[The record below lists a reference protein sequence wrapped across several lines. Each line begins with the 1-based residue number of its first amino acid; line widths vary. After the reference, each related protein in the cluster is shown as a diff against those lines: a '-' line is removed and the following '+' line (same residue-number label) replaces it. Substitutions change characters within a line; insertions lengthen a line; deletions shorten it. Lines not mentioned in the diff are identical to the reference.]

1 MGLSLPALSIAGI
14 KEDLGYAELASVLGS
29 SLPDGGTVA
38 VLQVEAGNNF
48 APDSAN
54 AEFVGKTFQ
63 DLSNP
68 VSAAPSGHA
77 TGVGSKFY
85 GLTSSMTPA
94 ITDIAIYG
102 VNSFLFEF
110 LNFGT
115 SASPDALNSRVAN
128 HSWVGGY
135 LVDSNGDDVPAS
147 TSNVLRRL
155 DWLIEEDEF
164 VHVAAPNNGL
174 SGIKPLITS
183 AYNVMT
189 VGRTDANHLS
199 TVAALDSLY
208 VADRPAIHLVVP
220 AGLTSNAAPY
230 GSAAAVLLIDAAH
243 ENSSWSQG
251 STNNRNG
258 AVIYNAERSETIKA
272 ALLAGASRFT
282 FNTSTSANIEDYRID
297 AANQTDNGLDWR
309 YGAGQLNINNS
320 YKILAAGEQA
330 SIQEGGDVTVL
341 KEGFD
346 YVPKFGGRRGSDT
359 VAEYNL
365 GTATGNQFFAASLVW
380 NLDVGGGNTFF
391 SPLATLRDLNL
402 YLLDTTGGADT
413 IVASSLSAV
422 DNTENVWFELISGHD
437 YQIRVES
444 VGADF
449 EWDYSL
455 AWQAVDFIDSD
466 GDGVFDH
473 VDSDV
478 QDPCVPSLFVSVCN
492 ADSDDDG
499 LTDFAE
505 GEASDTDLDGV
516 LDYLE
521 SNVVDSDSDGVVDQL
536 DVANSDPCIPSVF
549 VSVCNSDSDGD
560 GLTDFEEG
568 ESTDSDGDG
577 ELDYLESNLLDD
589 DGDGFANQVDVWNGD
604 ACRPDASLCTYE
616 IPVLPMIGHV
626 LLAAGLLGV
635 SRRGFS

>member
-1 MGLSLPALSIAGI
+1 
-14 KEDLGYAELASVLGS
+14 
-29 SLPDGGTVA
+29 
-38 VLQVEAGNNF
+38 
-48 APDSAN
+48 
-54 AEFVGKTFQ
+54 
-63 DLSNP
+63 
-68 VSAAPSGHA
+68 
-77 TGVGSKFY
+77 
-85 GLTSSMTPA
+85 
-94 ITDIAIYG
+94 
-102 VNSFLFEF
+102 
-110 LNFGT
+110 
-115 SASPDALNSRVAN
+115 VAN
-128 HSWVGGY
+128 HSWVGGN
-135 LVDSNGDDVPAS
+135 LIDSNGNDVPAS

-282 FNTSTSANIEDYRID
+282 FNTSTSANIEDYRVD

-330 SIQEGGDVTVL
+330 SIQEGGDAIVL
-341 KEGFD
+341 MEGFD

-359 VAEYNL
+359 LAEYNL
-365 GTATGNQFFAASLVW
+365 GTAAGNQFFAASLVW
-380 NLDVGGGNTFF
+380 NLDVGGGTSFF
-391 SPLATLRDLNL
+391 SSLATLRDLNL
-402 YLLDTTGGADT
+402 YLVDTTGGVDT
-413 IVASSLSAV
+413 IVASSLSSI
-422 DNTENVWFELISGHD
+422 DNTENVWFELTAGRD

-444 VGADF
+444 EGADF
-449 EWDYSL
+449 EWDYSV
-455 AWQAVDFIDSD
+455 AWQAVDFVDSD
-466 GDGVFDH
+466 ADGVFDH
-473 VDSDV
+473 IDSDA
-478 QDPCVPSLFVSVCN
+478 QDPCVPAVFVSACN
-492 ADSDDDG
+492 ADTDKDG
-499 LTDFAE
+499 LTDFVE
-505 GEASDTDLDGV
+505 GEAADTDLDGV

-521 SNVVDSDSDGVVDQL
+521 SNIVDTDGDGTFDQL
-536 DVANSDPCIPSVF
+536 DVANSDPCIPTVF
-549 VSVCNSDSDGD
+549 VNVCNVDSDND

-568 ESTDSDGDG
+568 EATDTDGYCV
-577 ELDYLESNLLDD
+577 LDYLESNLLDD
-589 DGDGFANQVDVWNGD
+589 DGDGFANQVDVWND
-604 ACRPDASLCTYE
+604 DTCMPDASQCTYD
-616 IPVLPMIGHV
+616 IPMLPMIGQV
-626 LLAAGLLGV
+626 LWALGLVGLW
-635 SRRGFS
+635 RRRLD